1 MRKTGASRVEEG
13 EESELLP
20 FTHTA
25 LPGPLQVRLD
35 TKDTHTPP
43 IRKLIPTSASST
55 PYCGHLKCC
64 GCHLLKFQ
72 NHPITYTLHNRPLT
86 GLTNSPLG
94 LFLQCRCQ
102 R

>member
-64 GCHLLKFQ
+64 GCPTEIPESPNNIHSTQ
-72 NHPITYTLHNRPLT
+72 QTTYGAH
-86 GLTNSPLG
+86 
-94 LFLQCRCQ
+94 Q
-102 R
+102 